1 MAAEPCADER
11 ELIGALVLGDLG
23 PTEEA
28 RLRAHAEGCEGCRR
42 EIAALEPV
50 ARLLRRADADRVSA
64 PAAALPPGLAPR
76 ISERLDSER
85 RSRRRRRAG
94 FALAGA
100 TALAGALAAAAL
112 VLPGGGGE
120 ATPAAIT
127 FDTGDPRVG
136 LTASLTPRAWGT
148 EVAVAV
154 RGIEEGTRCRV
165 WLVGDDGTRVAAG
178 SFRYGYGQGSDE
190 AALTSAL
197 QTPAVESVE
206 VKAGSRT
213 YAAPLE

>member
-1 MAAEPCADER
+1 MAAEPCAGER
-11 ELIGALVLGDLG
+11 ELIGALVLGDLD
-23 PTEEA
+23 PAEAA

-42 EIAALEPV
+42 ELAALEPV

-64 PAAALPPGLAPR
+64 PAAVLPPGLAPR
-76 ISERLDSER
+76 LSERLGSER
-85 RSRRRRRAG
+85 RSRRRRAG

-100 TALAGALAAAAL
+100 TALAGVLAAAAL

-165 WLVGDDGTRVAAG
+165 WLVGEDGARVAAG